1 MNLSEEAKRVIDIY
15 NTSKNNL
22 DFTLYVSRIEK
33 SNPDL
38 FNAIIQELSS
48 GNYQVKYLNSTGQ

>member
-1 MNLSEEAKRVIDIY
+1 MNHMEEAKRIIEIY

-33 SNPDL
+33 SNLEL
-38 FNAIIQELSS
+38 FNAIMTELSS
-48 GNYQVKYLNSTGQ
+48 GNYEVKYLNSTGQ

>member
-38 FNAIIQELSS
+38 FNAIMQELSL

>member
-33 SNPDL
+33 NNPDL
-38 FNAIIQELSS
+38 FNAIMQELSS

>member
-38 FNAIIQELSS
+38 FNAIMQELSS
-48 GNYQVKYLNSTGQ
+48 GKYQVKYLNSTGQ

>member
-38 FNAIIQELSS
+38 FKAIMQELSS

>member
-1 MNLSEEAKRVIDIY
+1 MNLSEEARRVIDIY

-38 FNAIIQELSS
+38 FNAIMQELSS
-48 GNYQVKYLNSTGQ
+48 GNYQVKYLNSTGH

>member
-1 MNLSEEAKRVIDIY
+1 MNHMEEAKRIIEIY

-33 SNPDL
+33 SNIEL
-38 FNAIIQELSS
+38 FNAIMSELSS
-48 GNYQVKYLNSTGQ
+48 GNYEVKYLNSTGQ

>member
-1 MNLSEEAKRVIDIY
+1 MNHTEEAKRIIEIY

-33 SNPDL
+33 SNSEL
-38 FNAIIQELSS
+38 FNAIMSELST
-48 GNYQVKYLNSTGQ
+48 GNYEVKYLNSTGQ

>member
-38 FNAIIQELSS
+38 FNAIMQELSS

>member
-33 SNPDL
+33 SNPEL
-38 FNAIIQELSS
+38 FTAILQELST

>member
-1 MNLSEEAKRVIDIY
+1 MNLSEEAKRVIDIF

-22 DFTLYVSRIEK
+22 DFTLYVSRIKK

-38 FNAIIQELSS
+38 FNAIMQELSS

>member
-33 SNPDL
+33 SNPEL
-38 FNAIIQELSS
+38 FTAILQELST
-48 GNYQVKYLNSTGQ
+48 GKYQVKYLNSTGQ